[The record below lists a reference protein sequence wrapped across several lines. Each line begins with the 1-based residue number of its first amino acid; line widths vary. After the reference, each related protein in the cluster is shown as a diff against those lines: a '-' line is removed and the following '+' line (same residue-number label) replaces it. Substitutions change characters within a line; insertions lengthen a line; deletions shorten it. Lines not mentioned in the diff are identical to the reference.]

1 MAKIKQETKQK
12 IIKLTIIIVALIL
25 IFLAIY
31 LPLELTGTLEKI
43 DSAEKL
49 KDVILSFGAYSYI
62 IFFIIQFLQTTLIPI
77 PAAVTTVAGTLL
89 FGPWITLG
97 ISFLAVF
104 SGSLFA
110 FFLGK
115 KIGRRLVVWVAG
127 EKTTLKWEEKLRQ
140 GKFVY
145 FLMML
150 LPLFPDDILCIVAGT
165 VNMSYRFFI
174 ITNLIT
180 RPITIAT
187 TCFLGSGQLIPYSGW
202 GIPVWIVLII
212 ICLVLFYVSYKY
224 QSQIEKFVVNLGA
237 KLTNKNKQAQKSE
250 EKPLLIN
257 YSEETDTDTDNEIK
271 NNSINHQ
278 TDKNE
283 EKEKT
288 KEVQEDKSVGIPKQ
302 VSYKTFKDI
311 INKENTNEKNLN
323 NDKKS

>member
-25 IFLAIY
+25 LFLAIY

-257 YSEETDTDTDNEIK
+257 YSEETDTDNEIK
-271 NNSINHQ
+271 NNSINHK

-302 VSYKTFKDI
+302 VSYKIFKDI

>member
-257 YSEETDTDTDNEIK
+257 YSEETDTDNEIK
-271 NNSINHQ
+271 NNSINHK

-302 VSYKTFKDI
+302 VSYKIFKDI

>member
-62 IFFIIQFLQTTLIPI
+62 IFFIIQFLQTTIIPI

-257 YSEETDTDTDNEIK
+257 YSEETDTDNEIK
-271 NNSINHQ
+271 NNSINHK

-302 VSYKTFKDI
+302 VSYKIFKDI